1 VTSNRP
7 TRPRQRIRPLPPGQ
21 SLFTPDATPA
31 RAATERRSAK
41 PLVYLHQLPPW
52 VIPILMAGLL
62 VAGLALRGPAGAV
75 ALCALAGVLGW
86 LASLSWPRL
95 PAAGRLGRL
104 AAVVALLALAAFQA
118 TR

>member
-75 ALCALAGVLGW
+75 ALCALAAVLGW

-95 PAAGRLGRL
+95 SAAGRLGRL